1 MTIPLPPTIPDP
13 ATQSTFNNNMYPFMQ
28 WMADAAT
35 TMNSIGNL
43 AVRQQSLHMLQ
54 TPHLYDNANNAT
66 SSIVTGN
73 TYYFPFYVLRPITL
87 TALSVYKAVGLCKIS
102 IASELNGK
110 PNTKLVGTAELTTG
124 SIGYAEGAITSTT
137 LYPNK
142 IYFFGVATST
152 THNIYYGSIMANL
165 MPTFSDQTI
174 VGNFVKAY
182 CFKITETYANAFTT
196 FTTFTESTEKVAF
209 YSKGAYL

>member
-1 MTIPLPPTIPDP
+1 MTIPLPPAIPDP
-13 ATQSTFNNNMYPFMQ
+13 SNQDTFNDNMYPFMQ
-28 WMADAAT
+28 WMADTAT
-35 TMNSIGNL
+35 TMSNIGNL
-43 AVRQQSLHMLQ
+43 AVRQQALHMLQ
-54 TPHLYDNANNAT
+54 TPHLYDNGNNAA

-73 TYYFPFYVLRPITL
+73 TYYFPFYVLRTITL
-87 TALSVYKAVGLCKIS
+87 TALAVYKAGGLCKIS

-110 PNTKLVGTAELTTG
+110 PNTKLIGTAELSTG
-124 SIGYAEGAITSTT
+124 SVGYAEGAITSTT

-152 THNIYYGSIMANL
+152 TQNLYYGSIMANL
-165 MPTFSDQTI
+165 MPTFSDQTL
-174 VGNFVKAY
+174 VSNFTKAY
-182 CFKITETYANAFTT
+182 CFKITETYTNAFTT

>member
-1 MTIPLPPTIPDP
+1 MTIPLPPAIPDP
-13 ATQSTFNNNMYPFMQ
+13 SNQTTFNDNMYPFMQ

-35 TMNSIGNL
+35 TMSSIGNL

-54 TPHLYDNANNAT
+54 APYIYDNANNAT

-87 TALSVYKAVGLCKIS
+87 TSLAVYKAGGFCKIS

-110 PNTKLVGTAELTTG
+110 PNTKLVGTAELSTG

-152 THNIYYGSIMANL
+152 THNVYYGTTMANY
-165 MPTFSDQTI
+165 MPSFTNATA
-174 VGNFVKAY
+174 VGSATANY
-182 CFKITETYANAFTT
+182 CMKITETYANAFTT
-196 FTTFTESTEKVAF
+196 FTTFTDSTEKVAF
-209 YSKGAYL
+209 YSKGTYL